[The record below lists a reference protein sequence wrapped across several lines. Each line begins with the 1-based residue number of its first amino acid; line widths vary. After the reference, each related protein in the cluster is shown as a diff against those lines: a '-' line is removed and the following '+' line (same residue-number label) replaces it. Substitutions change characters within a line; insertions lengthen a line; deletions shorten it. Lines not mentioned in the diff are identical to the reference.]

1 MKIINPT
8 PVIPSSLVASNVL
21 EDDFPAWVAST
32 AYTTG
37 DNRIYEHAIYEALT
51 DHTSAITPDLDLTN
65 WLRTGATNRWRMF
78 DGIVDAGTTQ
88 AGTIEVTLSSI
99 DVINGIALFN
109 LMGTTAHV
117 TVTDSVEGVVYERDL
132 LLQDNSAVTS
142 WYAYF
147 FEPIVQ
153 KPDFVLTD
161 LPQYRGAE
169 VEVVVDAGA
178 GTARVGEL
186 VIGLV
191 RQLGVANFGAS
202 VSIQDYSRK
211 ERDQFGNT
219 IVVERRFS
227 KRADYDVTVETF
239 QVASVQSQLAKIRSI
254 PTVYIGDENRAST
267 VIYGFFKQFNIVLDN
282 PSISSCSIEVEGLV

>member
-8 PVIPSSLVASNVL
+8 PVIPSRLVTSNVP

-32 AYTTG
+32 PYVTG

-88 AGTIEVTLSSI
+88 TGSIEVTLQSI

-109 LMGTTAHV
+109 LLGTTAHV
-117 TVTDSVEGVVYERDL
+117 TVTDSVDGVVYERDL

-191 RQLGVANFGAS
+191 RQLGVANFGTS

-227 KRADYDVTVETF
+227 KRADYDVTVETR
-239 QVASVQSQLAKIRSI
+239 QVAAVQSQLAKIRSI
-254 PTVYIGDENRAST
+254 PTVYIGDEDRAST